1 MKKKVIKRFKQG
13 KFDGISQ
20 SIESSI
26 FSKCPYLETKFETD
40 EFSQQLEKK
49 INPLIQ
55 EISKISLEPKSYL
68 SNTSIQGHLTQD
80 KAKLV
85 S

>member
-20 SIESSI
+20 SIELSI